1 MLATLDRRAD
11 EPGLRQAAAAL
22 DLPIR
27 AYPAADLAQVS
38 GLPTPSE
45 VVQAAVG
52 TPGVCEPAA
61 LLASGATSLLVPKVK
76 TARATAAI
84 ARISLGPA

>member
-1 MLATLDRRAD
+1 VRAAADTL
-11 EPGLRQAAAAL
+11 EVPLETYSAAAL
-22 DLPIR
+22 AQVVDDLP
-27 AYPAADLAQVS
+27 S
-38 GLPTPSE
+38 PSP

-61 LLASGATSLLVPKVK
+61 LLASGARDLLVPKVK

-84 ARISLGPA
+84 ARIPRAAGA